1 MVHSAK
7 AGDTNW
13 CVIMTDLANI
23 GSLKTIRDRN
33 IVKGIAIRMEVRGIE
48 GVGFVP
54 FVKHGMPLT
63 FSLLFYNKGKET
75 LNVHAAFKCYYKL
88 NGMLVWELSSLS
100 RKVKANEYLTFN
112 VEMDTNLI
120 VLGLYFIESAAR
132 YRLKH
137 VEKSTRLFTEN
148 FRVVA

>member
-1 MVHSAK
+1 
-7 AGDTNW
+7 
-13 CVIMTDLANI
+13 
-23 GSLKTIRDRN
+23 
-33 IVKGIAIRMEVRGIE
+33 
-48 GVGFVP
+48 
-54 FVKHGMPLT
+54 
-63 FSLLFYNKGKET
+63 
-75 LNVHAAFKCYYKL
+75 
-88 NGMLVWELSSLS
+88 MLVWEFSSLS